1 MVLYLQL
8 VNDPRKKNF
17 EFLRSGLIS
26 LTDYYEHYDCYVA
39 LYTYVI
45 VVQVYLLLSRCLH
58 KDSHFFLGLLLL
70 FRLQRQSPPLSVVA
84 REDFERLRGGHQL
97 LAPFLG
103 NCVLLYQFL
112 FWCNHEVMELIQDCV
127 HG

>member
-1 MVLYLQL
+1 M
-8 VNDPRKKNF
+8 NDLRKNSF
-17 EFLRSGLIS
+17 DCLRFGLIS
-26 LTDYYEHYDCYVA
+26 LTDYYGHYDCYVA
-39 LYTYVI
+39 LCTSLI
-45 VVQVYLLLSRCLH
+45 DVQVYLLLCRYLH
-58 KDSHFFLGLLLL
+58 KDFHFFLGLLSL
-70 FRLQRQSPPLSVVA
+70 FRLQKESPPLSVVA

-103 NCVLLYQFL
+103 NCELLYQFL

>member
-1 MVLYLQL
+1 M
-8 VNDPRKKNF
+8 KNNSQ
-17 EFLRSGLIS
+17 FLRFGLIL
-26 LTDYYEHYDCYVA
+26 LTDYCGHYYCYVVP
-39 LYTYVI
+39 YTYVI
-45 VVQVYLLLSRCLH
+45 AVQVYLILSRCLH

-103 NCVLLYQFL
+103 NCELLYQFL

-127 HG
+127 HE

>member
-1 MVLYLQL
+1 MRDNL
-8 VNDPRKKNF
+8 
-17 EFLRSGLIS
+17 EFLRFELIL
-26 LTDYYEHYDCYVA
+26 LTDYCGHYDCYYA
-39 LYTYVI
+39 PYTFVI

-58 KDSHFFLGLLLL
+58 KDFHFFLGLLSQ
-70 FRLQRQSPPLSVVA
+70 FRLQKQLPQLSVVA

-103 NCVLLYQFL
+103 NCELLYQFL
-112 FWCNHEVMELIQDCV
+112 FWCNHEVMELIQGCV